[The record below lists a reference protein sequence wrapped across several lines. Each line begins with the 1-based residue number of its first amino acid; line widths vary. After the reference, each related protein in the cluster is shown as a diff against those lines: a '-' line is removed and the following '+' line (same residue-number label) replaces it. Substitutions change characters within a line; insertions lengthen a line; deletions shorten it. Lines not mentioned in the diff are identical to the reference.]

1 MCLNKDTRIL
11 SKVKSSTPTTES
23 LPDTKTGSLVSTE
36 PISPTWNESE
46 TVKLEEEAKQF
57 KAKKRY
63 SGPPKPM
70 TSRIYLMG
78 MAMNA
83 LLSRSQGLVRRDE
96 IKREAEDWADFMLE
110 D

>member
-1 MCLNKDTRIL
+1 MNKDTKTLEKGKQQTRTTL
-11 SKVKSSTPTTES
+11 TPPNTGIGT
-23 LPDTKTGSLVSTE
+23 LDLTKHIIETSNGSE
-36 PISPTWNESE
+36 KM
-46 TVKLEEEAKQF
+46 KLEEEAKQF

-70 TSRIYLMG
+70 TSRVYYIG

-83 LLSRSQGLVRRDE
+83 LLSRSQGMVRKEE
-96 IKREAEDWADFMLE
+96 IKREAEEWADYMLE

>member
-1 MCLNKDTRIL
+1 MEKGKQQTRTTL
-11 SKVKSSTPTTES
+11 TPPNTGIGTS
-23 LPDTKTGSLVSTE
+23 DLTKH
-36 PISPTWNESE
+36 IIE
-46 TVKLEEEAKQF
+46 TSNGLEKMKLEEEAKQF

-70 TSRIYLMG
+70 TSRVYYIG

-83 LLSRSQGLVRRDE
+83 LLSRSQGMVRKEE
-96 IKREAEDWADFMLE
+96 IKREAEEWADYMLE